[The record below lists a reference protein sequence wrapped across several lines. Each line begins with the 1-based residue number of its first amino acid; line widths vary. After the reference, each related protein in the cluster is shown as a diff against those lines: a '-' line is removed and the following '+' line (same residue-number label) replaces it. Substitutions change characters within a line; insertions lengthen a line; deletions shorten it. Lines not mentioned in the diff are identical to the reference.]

1 MVIMVWMEVLSDTYT
16 CLESESLWLGFRIDI

>member
-16 CLESESLWLGFRIDI
+16 FESESLWLGFRIDI